1 MDPAQ
6 LERIEGLFGEA
17 LEQPADEREAFLE
30 QATDDD
36 DLREQ
41 VRELLAGE
49 HAARSYFDGVRDRV
63 AATADDALDGSH
75 IAQRFGPYRTTRVL
89 GRGGMGSV
97 YEAERVDGQFEQR
110 VALKLIRR
118 GMETEGAISRFI
130 AERQILA
137 KLSHPAIARLLDGG
151 VTDDGRPYFVMELV
165 DGLPLHRYCAEQR
178 LTLEQRLEVFV
189 ALAEA
194 VDYAHR
200 NLVVHRDLK
209 PSNVMVAADR
219 RRGTVVKLLDFG
231 ISKLTENADREAPEL
246 TRPGSIMGTPRHM
259 APEQVTAE
267 EDVDARADIH
277 AAGSMLYTALV
288 GRSPF
293 QANTAT
299 ATLARVLEGRYDAPT
314 TLVAGLPRELEA
326 IIAKAMAVRREDRY
340 QSCEEMRRALLPFAT
355 GKRSELREADGAGP
369 PAVDESA
376 PVTSLLDPDNLPR
389 LASVGGTEVKTEAG
403 AWPLADGGRGA
414 APPGTVLPVG
424 DPKLELDVPT
434 GWKPGDKVNQSPAPK
449 PARSIPWGVIAVV
462 MVLGVG
468 GWAAW
473 SYRSDI
479 ESTASGLGDRV
490 GGSKGKPGEVVLLMV
505 DTKPKDAI
513 VFIDDVQHA
522 ERPIQLPK
530 TGEYIKIRVEA
541 EGYEPRVMQIEA
553 KVSRKLD
560 IVLDKAKGKK

>member
-1 MDPAQ
+1 MV
-6 LERIEGLFGEA
+6 GGGTTNGEDA
-17 LEQPADEREAFLE
+17 R
-30 QATDDD
+30 
-36 DLREQ
+36 
-41 VRELLAGE
+41 LLAPGTILE
-49 HAARSYFDGVRDRV
+49 GKYEILSRLAA
-63 AATADDALDGSH
+63 
-75 IAQRFGPYRTTRVL
+75 
-89 GRGGMGSV
+89 GGMGVV
-97 YEAERVDGQFEQR
+97 YEAMHQHLAKKVAIKMLTPELAQREDLVARVIREARAASATGHPNIVQVTDLGWVERSPFMVMELVQGQTVEE
-110 VALKLIRR
+110 LIRR
-118 GMETEGAISRFI
+118 GGPMPVPRA
-130 AERQILA
+130 ANVVCQV
-137 KLSHPAIARLLDGG
+137 LDG
-151 VTDDGRPYFVMELV
+151 L
-165 DGLPLHRYCAEQR
+165 Q
-178 LTLEQRLEVFV
+178 
-189 ALAEA
+189 A
-194 VDYAHR
+194 VHD
-200 NLVVHRDLK
+200 VGIVHRDLK

-219 RRGTVVKLLDFG
+219 RRGSVVKLLDFG

-293 QANTAT
+293 QATTAT

-340 QSCEEMRRALLPFAT
+340 QSCEEMRQALLPFAT

-369 PAVDESA
+369 PAVDESEPA
-376 PVTSLLDPDNLPR
+376 PSLLDPDNLPR
-389 LASVGGTEVKTEAG
+389 LASVGGTEVKTAAG
-403 AWPLADGGRGA
+403 AWPSADGGRGA

-449 PARSIPWGVIAVV
+449 PPRSIPWGVIAVV
-462 MVLGVG
+462 MVLGIG

-479 ESTASGLGDRV
+479 ESTAAGLGDRA